1 MNCRNCGTVLNA
13 ADKFCLNCGTL
24 VDMPAPVA
32 PVTPLV
38 SPTADFSVQAPAQ
51 NMAVPVQP
59 MAQPVAPVQQP
70 VYDQMAQQV
79 PVEPVVQQAIEK
91 GIDEY
96 ATTGLPVGQPLPE
109 PVMETMP
116 VGPSLADTQQEQV
129 QPEPIPV
136 PAVTPVQVIPGAPI
150 APMPG
155 YGQPTQPEPKKD
167 NKKLFIII
175 GGILLV
181 TIVAVVVLFMVFGKD
196 KEEPKDTD
204 KKENE
209 TTNKEPEN
217 EPEKEPEVPTV
228 ENYQLALGN
237 FTFSIPNDYSAEFA
251 NDAIVLSNDTYYFEF
266 ATQEGATVSTK
277 TADELKSYFEGN
289 GVTVIETKEITVNG
303 EAYLVAHI
311 YYDGIEAVYVY
322 TKSTPLYVIVG
333 FGFRLDYGYDD
344 NLVTEMISILE
355 NVEYSTSSNMNVSSG
370 IGNFKSFK

>member
-1 MNCRNCGTVLNA
+1 MNCKNCGTILNA
-13 ADKFCLNCGTL
+13 TDKFCLSCGTP
-24 VDMPAPVA
+24 VDMPAPAA

-38 SPTADFSVQAPAQ
+38 SPETVVNEQ
-51 NMAVPVQP
+51 MPVQP
-59 MAQPVAPVQQP
+59 LEGQTQQMMQSVQ
-70 VYDQMAQQV
+70 
-79 PVEPVVQQAIEK
+79 PVVQQQVEK
-91 GIDEY
+91 GIAEY
-96 ATTGLPVGQPLPE
+96 ETTGLPVVQPNPE
-109 PVMETMP
+109 PVETTIP
-116 VGPSLADTQQEQV
+116 VGPSLSATELEQQSLSSVE
-129 QPEPIPV
+129 V
-136 PAVTPVQVIPGAPI
+136 PMATSTPVIPGAPI
-150 APMPG
+150 APLPG
-155 YGQPTQPEPKKD
+155 QVQPTQPEPKKD

-209 TTNKEPEN
+209 TTNKEPE
-217 EPEKEPEVPTV
+217 KEPEVPKV

-237 FTFSIPNDYSAEFA
+237 FTFSIPNDYSAEFE

-322 TKSTPLYVIVG
+322 TKSTPLYFIVG

-344 NLVTEMISILE
+344 NLVTEIISILE

>member
-13 ADKFCLNCGTL
+13 TDKFCLSCGTP

-38 SPTADFSVQAPAQ
+38 SPMDDFSVQAPAQ
-51 NMAVPVQP
+51 NMTVPVQP
-59 MAQPVAPVQQP
+59 MAQPVAPIQQP
-70 VYDQMAQQV
+70 VYYQMAQQV
-79 PVEPVVQQAIEK
+79 PVEPIVQQAIEK

-109 PVMETMP
+109 PVMETIP
-116 VGPSLADTQQEQV
+116 VGPSLADTQQEQP

-136 PAVTPVQVIPGAPI
+136 PAVAPVQVIPGAPI

-175 GGILLV
+175 GGIILV

-204 KKENE
+204 KKEND
-209 TTNKEPEN
+209 TTNK

-228 ENYQLALGN
+228 ENYQLTFGN
-237 FTFSIPNDYSAEFA
+237 FIFSIPNDYSAEFA

-266 ATQEGATVSTK
+266 AAQEGATVSTK

-289 GVTVIETKEITVNG
+289 GLTVIETKEITVNG
-303 EAYLVAHI
+303 EAYLVAHV

-322 TKSTPLYVIVG
+322 TKSTPLYFIVG

-370 IGNFKSFK
+370 IENFKSFK